1 MDSYRI
7 ISAVGDFMS
16 LNDCHIG
23 ELIYCVENNSFYIY
37 NNAFVRI
44 ECSGDNAE
52 DDPAVPK
59 LI

>member
-7 ISAVGDFMS
+7 INTVRDFMS

-23 ELIYCVENNSFYIY
+23 ELIFCIENNSFYIY
-37 NNAFVRI
+37 NNAFVKI
-44 ECSGDNAE
+44 ECTGGNMD
-52 DDPAVPK
+52 DDPNIPK